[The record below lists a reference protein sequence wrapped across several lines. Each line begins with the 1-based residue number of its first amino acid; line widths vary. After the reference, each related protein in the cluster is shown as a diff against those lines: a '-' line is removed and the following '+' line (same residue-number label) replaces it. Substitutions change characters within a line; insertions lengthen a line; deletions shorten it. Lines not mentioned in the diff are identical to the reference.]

1 MPWHVQAKKD
11 VARCDKRRGA
21 VSKLRSGDFRMG
33 KPTFTISFIIR
44 QVPRNLAG
52 GERGGLGITMVNKI
66 ALVKRTRGTET
77 SQYPEEK
84 TSTEIP
90 LVVASERGP
99 GQCLIFN

>member
-1 MPWHVQAKKD
+1 MTRRFPNGETHLHHLISIELGLRIEARSELNGKD
-11 VARCDKRRGA
+11 
-21 VSKLRSGDFRMG
+21 
-33 KPTFTISFIIR
+33 
-44 QVPRNLAG
+44 
-52 GERGGLGITMVNKI
+52 ITEVNKI

-99 GQCLIFN
+99 GQCLIVS